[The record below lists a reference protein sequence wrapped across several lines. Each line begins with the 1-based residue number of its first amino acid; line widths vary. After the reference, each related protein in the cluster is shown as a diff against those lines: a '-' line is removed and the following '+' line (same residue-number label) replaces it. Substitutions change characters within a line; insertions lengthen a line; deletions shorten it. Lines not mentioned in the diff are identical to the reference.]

1 MKESA
6 EASERNA
13 ESIREAAQ
21 ANEELRQK
29 GDARTVKRRERRKR
43 NGTEDRAQNKAARE
57 PKKNVQQSRIRIK
70 VPAFSVSSVLSV
82 IIRSSSRS
90 MKDSG
95 ADRETRIRR
104 NRSGDC
110 PACRLSGGI
119 FFGI

>member
-57 PKKNVQQSRIRIK
+57 PKKNVQKSRIRIH

-90 MKDSG
+90 MKDSSRG
-95 ADRETRIRR
+95 PRLGII
-104 NRSGDC
+104 
-110 PACRLSGGI
+110 PARVGFRG
-119 FFGI
+119 